1 MPECVDNAKN
11 SLSVLKI
18 VGLNVCG
25 LASKLQNPEF
35 IEFIQENDIICLT
48 ETKTDKADVIDIENF
63 HAFCKHRTSLSYRK
77 SGGIVVYVRD
87 IYSKYVTIIENDCD
101 HLLWIR
107 IDNKAFN
114 NFQNHI
120 IIGSVY
126 IPPINS
132 RYASTDIFDEIER
145 ETRNFSDSSECL
157 CLIGDFNSRVAME
170 KDYFEYHDEETL
182 TSIINDNIFRNESCN
197 ISNITAYGFTVGRQS
212 KDKTVNHFGKNLL
225 CKHCNIFILNGR
237 GNTDIE
243 GEFTCKN
250 CSVVDYC
257 IANINFI
264 KHVSEMC
271 IHPFSALYSDVHNP
285 IVVTMKL
292 QPILD
297 LNFSQTKT
305 TSMLNKCRNH
315 SEKAKRWNN
324 DEKITYQIS
333 VDSKVSKIKSLEY
346 ELNTCFKITPDF
358 IDDIV
363 EKANEVLVGSA
374 KEVFGICKSPTL
386 KQFNLKKT
394 MVYKRL

>member
-35 IEFIQENDIICLT
+35 IEFIQENDISCLT
-48 ETKTDKADVIDIENF
+48 ETKTDKAGVIDIENF
-63 HAFCKHRTSLSYRK
+63 HSLCKHRTSLSYRK

-182 TSIINDNIFRNESCN
+182 TSIINDNIFLNES
-197 ISNITAYGFTVGRQS
+197 
-212 KDKTVNHFGKNLL
+212 
-225 CKHCNIFILNGR
+225 
-237 GNTDIE
+237 
-243 GEFTCKN
+243 
-250 CSVVDYC
+250 
-257 IANINFI
+257 
-264 KHVSEMC
+264 
-271 IHPFSALYSDVHNP
+271 
-285 IVVTMKL
+285 
-292 QPILD
+292 
-297 LNFSQTKT
+297 
-305 TSMLNKCRNH
+305 
-315 SEKAKRWNN
+315 
-324 DEKITYQIS
+324 
-333 VDSKVSKIKSLEY
+333 
-346 ELNTCFKITPDF
+346 
-358 IDDIV
+358 
-363 EKANEVLVGSA
+363 
-374 KEVFGICKSPTL
+374 
-386 KQFNLKKT
+386 
-394 MVYKRL
+394 